1 MAQTQDE
8 INAVLGSAVE
18 SIVASIRQNCT
29 PPSEVLLAGG
39 DALVYAVA
47 DWVENPP
54 EWVKATWAD
63 QARALY
69 VARHPAIIR

>member
-1 MAQTQDE
+1 MTQAE

-18 SIVASIRQNCT
+18 SIVTSIRASCT
-29 PPSEVLLAGG
+29 VPSEVAVKGG
-39 DALVYAVA
+39 DLIVYAVA

-63 QARALY
+63 EARRLHGAREQATA
-69 VARHPAIIR
+69 AN

>member
-1 MAQTQDE
+1 MAQTQAE

-18 SIVASIRQNCT
+18 SIVANIHANCT
-29 PPSEVLLAGG
+29 VPSEVLNKGS
-39 DALVYAVA
+39 DALIHAVA

-54 EWVKATWAD
+54 EWLKATWAD

-69 VARHPAIIR
+69 AARHPE